1 MRRKRWFLC
10 VLWFVALFIWNMVAQ
25 RHQYSD
31 AALVHGLHVHEVLA
45 LGAGVN
51 GTGTFKQV
59 MEAIGYMTSPVE
71 LLISALVVLVVL
83 TKRKP
88 LADR

>member
-1 MRRKRWFLC
+1 MT
-10 VLWFVALFIWNMVAQ
+10 Q
-25 RHQYSD
+25 RHEYAD
-31 AALVHGLHVHEVLA
+31 ATLVQGLHVHEVLA

-71 LLISALVVLVVL
+71 FLISATVVLVIL
-83 TKRKP
+83 WKRQP